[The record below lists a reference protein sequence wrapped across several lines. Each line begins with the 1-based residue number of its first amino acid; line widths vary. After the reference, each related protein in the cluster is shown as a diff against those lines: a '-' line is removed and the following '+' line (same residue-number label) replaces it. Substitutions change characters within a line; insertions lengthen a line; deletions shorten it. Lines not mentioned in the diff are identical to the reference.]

1 MKDSKKEII
10 IAEWKMIIDDFDD
23 GKGSRKLP
31 HCTNCNRGVYIHDA
45 GNYCPFCGALMKNPI
60 TL

>member
-10 IAEWKMIIDDFDD
+10 IAEWKMVIDDFND
-23 GKGSRKLP
+23 GKGNRKLP
-31 HCTNCNRGVYIHDA
+31 HCTHCNRGVYIHDA

>member
-10 IAEWKMIIDDFDD
+10 IAEWKMVIDDFDD
-23 GKGSRKLP
+23 GKGNRKLP
-31 HCTNCNRGVYIHDA
+31 HCTNCNIHDA
-45 GNYCPFCGALMKNPI
+45 GNYCPFCGVLMKNPI

>member
-1 MKDSKKEII
+1 MKDGKKETI
-10 IAEWKMIIDDFDD
+10 IAEWKMVIDDFDD
-23 GKGSRKLP
+23 GKGNRKLP